1 MPAVSPPLIG
11 VAVTEGPR
19 SNHRDEVWRGGPPPA
34 PRVTGQSAASLSP
47 KSVPS
52 LMPSGWAR
60 GHKATQSSILP
71 DEGQGITAV
80 TPMQT
85 SPATTRAPALANP
98 HVLGPLTLPAGPDT
112 GVGRAKKRPIVATL
126 APTLL
131 PETPLPDGVSRAE
144 AVYKSVGK
152 YSGGVKDTL
161 RHGRGRFDF
170 ENGDSYTGEWSQG
183 YMHGFGEYAWKEG
196 QRYSGDW
203 DRGNHEG
210 RGFLTWPTE
219 VCDIA
224 GVDTAK
230 GGKYTGSFKGG
241 KREGKG
247 SETMVSHGVYAGE
260 WLQDLRCGCGTF
272 KWLNGNTYDGD
283 WKNDHRH
290 GIGLFV
296 FADGRRFEGRF
307 ENDFPREGLFSEK
320 DGGYIVLEDMHDEK
334 GMCFLILAVRATG
347 TSFAVKF
354 DPTGEEEIERLP
366 PPIEKN
372 EMGRREYVGPRYS
385 MSASNAKENRLLLSP
400 PTQAQTPIEMY
411 EDQNRALRRASRSAP
426 AQEKADSGNSS
437 SSPGCNAVDENCD
450 SRHQTSPLDQNM
462 PLSPTTLQGE
472 TCLPV
477 GHENISVQYRAVN
490 PTTMGGMSID
500 TEKAAFPA
508 VTAPVAVCIKLGL
521 DFNMSVGEEGS
532 SKRTMFEKELILDIA
547 NAADLPLPCFQ
558 VTHLQAGSVFAE
570 IDILSKDGSD
580 PFAAAALLVR
590 QADAPGSSLLKG
602 KLTRF
607 LEAAYCPLLNLSA
620 GSKEDV
626 IQLGKVCSRVTR
638 YAASRM
644 RAASV
649 DEASDSGSVQVPCR
663 EHVPETWPTS
673 RLEALSAEMSENV
686 FRGLMASPKYQHSDH
701 LPSQPSQPPLVQKDV
716 VRLQR
721 SAGPNGT
728 CDTVMLPVSR
738 GGGGELGLAITR
750 LPRGII
756 VSDKKTGSPA
766 AYSHNLRV
774 GDEIIKVDNV
784 LVKHLPVQEVFELH
798 PCLSLITFYRKPCTS

>member
-1 MPAVSPPLIG
+1 MAG
-11 VAVTEGPR
+11 A
-19 SNHRDEVWRGGPPPA
+19 D
-34 PRVTGQSAASLSP
+34 
-47 KSVPS
+47 
-52 LMPSGWAR
+52 
-60 GHKATQSSILP
+60 
-71 DEGQGITAV
+71 
-80 TPMQT
+80 
-85 SPATTRAPALANP
+85 
-98 HVLGPLTLPAGPDT
+98 LTLKMETHTQVSGVRATCTALESMHGRKVRGTLAT
-112 GVGRAKKRPIVATL
+112 GIVATTKAAVSSPGPL
-126 APTLL
+126 KYAIL
-131 PETPLPDGVSRAE
+131 PG
-144 AVYKSVGK
+144 
-152 YSGGVKDTL
+152 
-161 RHGRGRFDF
+161 
-170 ENGDSYTGEWSQG
+170 
-183 YMHGFGEYAWKEG
+183 
-196 QRYSGDW
+196 
-203 DRGNHEG
+203 
-210 RGFLTWPTE
+210 LT
-219 VCDIA
+219 
-224 GVDTAK
+224 
-230 GGKYTGSFKGG
+230 
-241 KREGKG
+241 R
-247 SETMVSHGVYAGE
+247 
-260 WLQDLRCGCGTF
+260 
-272 KWLNGNTYDGD
+272 
-283 WKNDHRH
+283 
-290 GIGLFV
+290 
-296 FADGRRFEGRF
+296 
-307 ENDFPREGLFSEK
+307 PREGNMLAASKGVSARAKAVRRWCRMGFMLVSGSRTFVAGAGLSNGLMAILTMAIGRMIIAMASAFSFLLMGGDLR
-320 DGGYIVLEDMHDEK
+320 DGSRTIFPARDCSQKKTVGAFSSKTRMMEK

-347 TSFAVKF
+347 TSFAVKY
-354 DPTGEEEIERLP
+354 DPAGKEEIERLP

-673 RLEALSAEMSENV
+673 RLEAFSAEMSENV
-686 FRGLMASPKYQHSDH
+686 FRGLMAPPQYQHSDH
-701 LPSQPSQPPLVQKDV
+701 FPSQPSQPPLVQKDV